1 MSLVSELL
9 FQVQCMNHLFGCNP
23 AALPAQAQWF
33 EQMRIP
39 LLFGSAGF
47 YVSTMSIN
55 ACIDWTAARA
65 VMHEVNALIA
75 LAKHQKHG
83 KHERDQRIAEAVAW
97 FGCHAPTIRYAPEHG
112 GYVFPEGVVDG
123 AVCLVQAS

>member
-9 FQVQCMNHLFGCNP
+9 FQVQCMNHVLCCNP
-23 AALPAQAQWF
+23 AALAVQAQWF

-47 YVSTMSIN
+47 YVSTAIIN
-55 ACIDWTAARA
+55 ACIDWEAAGS
-65 VMHEVNALIA
+65 VMQEVNDLLVTARQ
-75 LAKHQKHG
+75 QKRG

-97 FGCHAPTIRYAPEHG
+97 FRRHAPTIRYLPERG
-112 GYVFPEGVVDG
+112 AYSFPEGVVDG